1 MRKFVI
7 KTKVITEKSDCFVI
21 AEIGNNHKGDLK
33 IAKKMFQVA
42 KQCGAD
48 AVKLQTRNNKSLFT
62 QQMYNSVY
70 NSYNSY
76 GKTYGL
82 HRDKLEFGK
91 KDYIYLKKYAENL
104 GLIFFSTP
112 FDFQSVDFLEEIDT
126 PLYKIGS
133 GDLTNIPLIE
143 YINSTKKPVIL
154 STGGGNMSD
163 VVRAHNALKNN
174 KNLAILQCTSAYPC
188 NAEDLNVRV
197 VETYRK
203 KFKKN
208 IIGLSDHLSG
218 ISSSIL
224 AYALGARIIE
234 KHFTLDR
241 SWKGTDHSFSLEPK
255 GFEKLISYLRESKKA
270 LGNGNKK
277 SLQKEKEPIF
287 KMAKKLVAS
296 KNLKKGTKLKISD
309 IAIKSPNDGLPP
321 FHLKKFIGRTLKID
335 LKQDQNLSFRIIK

>member
-7 KTKVITEKSDCFVI
+7 KNKIITDNSDCFVI
-21 AEIGNNHKGDLK
+21 AEIGNNHKGDIK
-33 IAKKMFQVA
+33 IAKKMFLAA
-42 KQCGAD
+42 KKCGAD
-48 AVKLQTRNNKSLFT
+48 AVKLQTRNNKFLFT
-62 QQMYNSVY
+62 KKMYDTVY

-76 GKTYGL
+76 GQTYGL
-82 HRDKLEFGK
+82 HRDNLEFKK
-91 KDYIYLKKYAENL
+91 KDYLHLKKYAEDL
-104 GLIFFSTP
+104 DLVFFSTP
-112 FDFQSVDFLEEIDT
+112 FDFKSVDFLENIKT
-126 PLYKIGS
+126 PMYKIGS

-143 YINSTKKPVIL
+143 YINSTKKPIIL
-154 STGGGNMSD
+154 STGGGNLKD
-163 VVRAHNALKNN
+163 VLRAYKVLKKN

-188 NAEDLNVRV
+188 NAEDLNIRV

-203 KFKKN
+203 KFKNN

-255 GFEKLISYLRESKKA
+255 GLKKLINYLKESRKA
-270 LGNGNKK
+270 LGNGKK
-277 SLQKEKEPIF
+277 VSLKKEKDPIF

-296 KNLKKGTKLKISD
+296 KNLKRGNKLKRDD
-309 IAIKSPNDGLPP
+309 IAIKSPNDGIPP
-321 FHLKKFIGRTLKID
+321 YHLGKFIGKTLKVD
-335 LKQDQNLSFRIIK
+335 LKKDDNLNFKFIK

>member
-21 AEIGNNHKGDLK
+21 AEIGNNHKGDIK

>member
-104 GLIFFSTP
+104 GLIFF
-112 FDFQSVDFLEEIDT
+112 
-126 PLYKIGS
+126 
-133 GDLTNIPLIE
+133 
-143 YINSTKKPVIL
+143 
-154 STGGGNMSD
+154 
-163 VVRAHNALKNN
+163 
-174 KNLAILQCTSAYPC
+174 
-188 NAEDLNVRV
+188 
-197 VETYRK
+197 
-203 KFKKN
+203 
-208 IIGLSDHLSG
+208 
-218 ISSSIL
+218 
-224 AYALGARIIE
+224 
-234 KHFTLDR
+234 
-241 SWKGTDHSFSLEPK
+241 
-255 GFEKLISYLRESKKA
+255 
-270 LGNGNKK
+270 
-277 SLQKEKEPIF
+277 
-287 KMAKKLVAS
+287 
-296 KNLKKGTKLKISD
+296 
-309 IAIKSPNDGLPP
+309 
-321 FHLKKFIGRTLKID
+321 FHTV
-335 LKQDQNLSFRIIK
+335 

>member
-1 MRKFVI
+1 MRKFKI
-7 KTKVITEKSDCFVI
+7 KDKVITDDSDCFVI
-21 AEIGNNHKGDLK
+21 AEIGNNHKGDIN
-33 IAKKMFQVA
+33 IAKKMFQTA
-42 KQCGAD
+42 KKCGAD
-48 AVKLQTRNNKSLFT
+48 AVKIQTRNNKFLFT
-62 QQMYNSVY
+62 KKLYNSDY
-70 NSYNSY
+70 NSYNSF

-82 HRDKLEFGK
+82 HRESLEFEK
-91 KDYIYLKKYAENL
+91 KDYLYLKKYAEDL

-112 FDFQSVDFLEEIDT
+112 FDFKSVDFLEKINI

-133 GDLTNIPLIE
+133 GDLTNIPLME
-143 YINSTKKPVIL
+143 YINSTKKPIIL
-154 STGGGNMSD
+154 STGGGNIKD
-163 VVRAHNALKNN
+163 VLRAYEAIKKN

-203 KFKKN
+203 KFKNN

-241 SWKGTDHSFSLEPK
+241 SWKGTDHSFSLEPQ
-255 GFEKLISYLRESKKA
+255 GFKKLISYLRESKKA
-270 LGNGNKK
+270 LGNGKK
-277 SLQKEKEPIF
+277 VALKKEKDPIF

-296 KNLKKGTKLKISD
+296 KNLSKGKKLERKD
-309 IAIKSPNDGLPP
+309 IAIKSPNDGVAPY
-321 FHLKKFIGRTLKID
+321 HLSKFIGKTLKVD
-335 LKQDQNLSFRIIK
+335 LKEDENLNFKFIE